1 MIYNRSMNVLT
12 DFCIDVL
19 PQADI
24 HGEVASYREARSKA
38 KRNRG
43 YDFSENSSQDG

>member
-1 MIYNRSMNVLT
+1 MQVRAGVRESDPL

-24 HGEVASYREARSKA
+24 HAEVASYREARHRA
-38 KRNRG
+38 NRSF
-43 YDFSENSSQDG
+43 DFSQD